1 MSNLLT
7 APVGGAA
14 VRMYRT
20 GGLGDCFLLAFG
32 RAAGDASYVLIDC
45 GVFLGTPNSKERMQ
59 EVAEDIKQA
68 TNGKLDVVVATHE
81 HWDHLS
87 GFQYAEDIFR
97 TMAIGEIWVAW
108 TEDRQNPLAR
118 QLQDHRKKALQA
130 LTTAVTKLNAADEKR
145 GAELQNLLE
154 FNGMAANGVAKQMDL
169 VQSFG
174 ETVRYCRPGQVPLSL
189 PDIAGLKIFVLGP
202 PEDSALIKQSRPRKG
217 DIYAVAGATADSPLE
232 LESSFYA
239 AVEGLETAAA
249 ELPFNASFGTS
260 IADAVAS
267 QEYDAFFEKYYGAD
281 SKKAG
286 EWQRIDTDW
295 LLTAEKLALKLD
307 SNTNNTS
314 LALAFELGN
323 GDVLL
328 FPGDAQVGN
337 WLSWQQVSWDKLA
350 PPINGPE
357 LLRRT
362 VLYKV
367 GHHASENATLSSLG
381 LELMESEKLVA
392 LIPVDAE
399 QAKKKSWNM
408 PYPPLYERLLLKTKG
423 RILRADQ
430 GLPSKP
436 DEVAGRLWQEFEQTT
451 SQDESGRALW
461 VQVEILG

>member
-1 MSNLLT
+1 
-7 APVGGAA
+7 
-14 VRMYRT
+14 MYRT

-32 RAAGDASYVLIDC
+32 RAAGAASYVLIDC
-45 GVFLGTPNSKERMQ
+45 GVFLGTANSKERMQ
-59 EVAEDIKQA
+59 EVAEDIRQA
-68 TNGKLDVVVATHE
+68 TGGKLDVIVATHE

-97 TMAIGEIWVAW
+97 TITVGEVWVAW
-108 TEDRQNPLAR
+108 TEDKQNPLAR
-118 QLQDHRKKALQA
+118 QLQTQRKQTLHS
-130 LTTAVTKLNAADEKR
+130 LTAAVTRLTAADEKR
-145 GAELQNLLE
+145 GKELQNILD
-154 FNGMAANGVAKQMDL
+154 FNGMSAKGEAKQMDL
-169 VQSFG
+169 VQSFS
-174 ETVRYCRPGQVPLSL
+174 ETVRYCRPGQPPLHVPEVS
-189 PDIAGLKIFVLGP
+189 GMKVFVLGP
-202 PEDSALIKQSRPRKG
+202 PEDSILIKQSLPRKG
-217 DIYAVAGATADSPLE
+217 DIYAVASEFADLPLE

-239 AVEGLETAAA
+239 AVEGLETAAT
-249 ELPFNASFGTS
+249 ELPFNASFGSS
-260 IADAVAS
+260 IAEAVAS
-267 QEYDAFFEKYYGAD
+267 KEYNAFFDTYYGAD
-281 SKKAG
+281 SEKTSD
-286 EWQRIDTDW
+286 WRRIDTDW

-337 WLSWQQVSWDKLA
+337 WRSWQQVSWDKLA
-350 PPINGPE
+350 PPSNGPE

-408 PYPPLYERLLLKTKG
+408 PYPPLYERLSAKTKG
-423 RILRADQ
+423 RILRADR
-430 GLPSKP
+430 GLPTKP
-436 DEVAGRLWQEFEQTT
+436 DEVSNRIWQDFEQTT
-451 SQDESGRALW
+451 SQDESERALW
-461 VQVEILG
+461 IQVEIVG